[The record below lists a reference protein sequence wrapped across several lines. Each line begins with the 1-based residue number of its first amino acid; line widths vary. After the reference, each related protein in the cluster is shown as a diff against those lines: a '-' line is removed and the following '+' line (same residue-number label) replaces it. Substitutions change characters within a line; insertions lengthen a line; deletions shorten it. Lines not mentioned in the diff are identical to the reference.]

1 MPKKEIYLDFDPN
14 IKQKLFFKAKTKYI
28 AYGGARGGGKSW
40 AMRMKAVLLA
50 TRYKR
55 LRILLLRRT
64 FPELEANH
72 IMPLQ
77 IILKDLAVYLASKK
91 EFRFPNGSIIKLGYC
106 KNEKD
111 SMQYQGSEYDVIMF
125 EEATLFTE
133 GQLSFISTCLRN
145 VRPDFN
151 TRIYYTCNPG
161 GPAHHYIKRLFI
173 DKEYEGAE
181 NKDEYTFIPAL
192 VFDNETLMKND
203 PTYVKVLDNL
213 PEDLKRAHR
222 DGDWDALSGQYFRE
236 FRKAVHV
243 IEPFEI
249 PKEWVRYCTVDYGLD
264 MLAAVWI
271 AVDYNGYCYAYREYH
286 ESNLIVSQ
294 AAEKLKYLSK
304 GENITAYYVPPDLAA
319 RRQDT
324 GKSALQIF
332 IENDIIG
339 IITKNDRISG
349 WLCLKEL
356 LNHNNG
362 GSEPILKFFNTCK
375 TAIKHIPLLQR
386 DDKDPNDISNEPH
399 EFTHVADALRYFAS
413 TWLEKPETQRE
424 SALHGTYYH
433 AELLMKGYKEAEI
446 RNLERQG
453 IITVIS

>member
-1 MPKKEIYLDFDPN
+1 MSNGINLEFKPN
-14 IKQKLFFKAKTKYI
+14 PKQKLFFKAKSKYI

-50 TRYKR
+50 SRYKH

-77 IILKDLAVYLASKK
+77 IILKDLARYLASKK
-91 EFRFPNGSIIKLGYC
+91 EFQFPNGSIIKLGYC
-106 KNEKD
+106 KNENDK
-111 SMQYQGSEYDVIMF
+111 MQYQGSEWDVIMF
-125 EEATLFTE
+125 EEATLFLE
-133 GQLSFISTCLRN
+133 EQLTFISTCLRN
-145 VRPDFN
+145 VRPDFD

-161 GPAHHYIKRLFI
+161 GPSHHYIKRLFI
-173 DKEYEGAE
+173 DRDYEGAE
-181 NKDEYTFIPAL
+181 NSGEYTFIPAL
-192 VFDNETLMKND
+192 VFDNNVLMDND
-203 PTYVKVLDNL
+203 PTYVAVLDNL

-236 FRKAVHV
+236 FRRQIHV

-249 PKEWVRYCTVDYGLD
+249 PKDWIRYCTIDYGLD

-271 AVDYNGYCYAYREYH
+271 AVDYNGYCYVYREHH
-286 ESNLIVSQ
+286 EPNLIISK
-294 AAEKLKYLSK
+294 AAEKIKYLSK
-304 GENITAYYVPPDLAA
+304 GENITAFYVPPDLAA

-324 GKSALQIF
+324 GKSGLQIF

-356 LNHNNG
+356 LNHDDG
-362 GSEPILKFFNTCK
+362 EMTPKIRFFNTCK
-375 TAIKHIPLLQR
+375 ISIKHLPLLQR
-386 DDKDPNDISNEPH
+386 DDKDPNDISQEPH
-399 EFTHVADALRYFAS
+399 EFTHVADSLRYFAS
-413 TWLEKPETQRE
+413 TWMEKPEE
-424 SALHGTYYH
+424 VKEHSLSGTYYH

-446 RNLERQG
+446 RNLERAGQ
-453 IITVIS
+453 IKVIS